1 MKRSKRQPKIEDI
14 VKFFG
19 KGLWNGDLSEMRED
33 RPRHLKHKKIRR
45 RASINRMLSRP
56 SN

>member
-45 RASINRMLSRP
+45 RASINKMLSRS